1 VCRDGPPI
9 EARVVPPAVDRS
21 VPALAQSSRL
31 DLTGPRRRW
40 WPGASAGARS
50 VLVDVVA
57 VLEVAVAIV
66 DVVNV
71 IAVGHHVAAVRLGVS
86 AFVAGVQGLL
96 GVALAAVH
104 VVDMVAVPD
113 GRAPVPRM
121 MLVIGGL
128 SMGRHLSSLAAT
140 RSAPAGRE
148 TAAGVGRLVQ
158 VPDLMAGADK
168 TVCSV

>member
-1 VCRDGPPI
+1 MHQ
-9 EARVVPPAVDRS
+9 RVP
-21 VPALAQSSRL
+21 
-31 DLTGPRRRW
+31 
-40 WPGASAGARS
+40 RS

-86 AFVAGVQGLL
+86 AFVVGVQGQL
-96 GVALAAVH
+96 GVALVAVH

-128 SMGRHLSSLAAT
+128 SMGRHLSSLALPEA
-140 RSAPAGRE
+140 RLSGARNGRRR
-148 TAAGVGRLVQ
+148 GPPG
-158 VPDLMAGADK
+158 AGARPDGGRR
-168 TVCSV
+168 

>member
-1 VCRDGPPI
+1 
-9 EARVVPPAVDRS
+9 
-21 VPALAQSSRL
+21 
-31 DLTGPRRRW
+31 
-40 WPGASAGARS
+40 

-96 GVALAAVH
+96 GVAFVAVH
-104 VVDMVAVPD
+104 VVDM
-113 GRAPVPRM
+113 
-121 MLVIGGL
+121 
-128 SMGRHLSSLAAT
+128 
-140 RSAPAGRE
+140 
-148 TAAGVGRLVQ
+148 AAGVGRLVQ